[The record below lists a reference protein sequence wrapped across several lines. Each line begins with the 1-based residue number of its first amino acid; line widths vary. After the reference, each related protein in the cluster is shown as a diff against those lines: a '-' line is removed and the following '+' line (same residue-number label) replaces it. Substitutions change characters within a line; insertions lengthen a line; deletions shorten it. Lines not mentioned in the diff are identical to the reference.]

1 MSGLICKKVYFT
13 FGRFQP
19 PTTGHQDNF
28 AGVKRAAAGHDY
40 RIYISQTHDLKG
52 SNPLPPDR
60 KLYYMNKMFPEHRG
74 KIFSGPRDPVSIL
87 QDLMMVGYD
96 EVVFLVGSDR
106 VNAMGFLH
114 KYNGKD
120 FTFRKIEIESSGSRD
135 ADGDTFAI
143 SGTKMRRAAAA
154 DDFKTFRKGIPTALN
169 NSDAMNLMKEIK
181 ANLPVNYK

>member
-1 MSGLICKKVYFT
+1 MALNCNTCYFT

-19 PTTGHQDNF
+19 PTTGHKENF
-28 AGVKRAAAGHDY
+28 AGVKSAAGTHDY
-40 RIYISQTHDLKG
+40 RIYISQSVDTKG

-60 KLYYMNKMFPEHRG
+60 KLFYMNKMFPEHKG
-74 KIFSGPRDPVSIL
+74 KIFSGPKEPVAIM
-87 QDLMMVGYD
+87 QDLMLGGYN

-106 VNAMGFLH
+106 VSAMQWLH

-120 FTFRKIEIESSGSRD
+120 FSFRKIVIQSSGSRD

-154 DDFKTFRKGIPTALN
+154 DDFETFRKGIPRTL
-169 NSDAMNLMKEIK
+169 SDRDCRSLMAEIK
-181 ANLPVNYK
+181 AALPSNFK